1 MYPIIKT
8 SEFPSLWGDGASD
21 RAVIRDQIDFLTTL
35 WEPQNR
41 VSQDLFGAFCFK
53 RRGSTKMVQEFEW
66 LNEDVRIGRL
76 LRKYDRHKWDQYFS
90 PNVYTRPK
98 RLVKCVHLCR
108 LGWCDIDKGDPSSF
122 DPLPSV
128 VWETSPGNTQAL
140 WFWDRPHTPK
150 RASDFSRALTYRH
163 GGDPGGSAPNKLLRV
178 PGSLNH
184 KPAYAKPFIPLRHY
198 DTRLIFQ
205 RPELLPD
212 QHRGIGRQIETSDMK
227 PHAYDSLAV
236 LKKYRSKLSASTRT
250 PIRHKRVM
258 AQDRSG
264 RIFSMVA
271 GLHEAGATLDE
282 IASVIWSSPYF
293 RDKHGED
300 QNALETEISRI
311 IAWVEGRND

>member
-8 SEFPSLWGDGASD
+8 SEFPSLWEHGASD

-66 LNEDVRIGRL
+66 LNEDVKIGRL
-76 LRKYDRHKWDQYFS
+76 LRKYDRHKWDQFFS

-98 RLVKCVHLCR
+98 RLVNCVHLCR
-108 LGWCDIDKGDPSSF
+108 LGWCDIDKGNPSSF

-150 RASDFSRALTYRH
+150 RASAFSKALTYRH
-163 GGDPGGSAPNKLLRV
+163 GGDKGGSAPNKLLRV
-178 PGSLNH
+178 PGSFNH

-198 DTRLIFQ
+198 DTRLIFK
-205 RPELLPD
+205 RPQLLPD
-212 QHRGIGRQIETSDMK
+212 QGRSNAARSQATKIHPGGHDRLS
-227 PHAYDSLAV
+227 V
-236 LKKYRSKLSASTRT
+236 WRKYRAKLKVPTGQLL
-250 PIRHKRVM
+250 RHDHAV
-258 AQDRSG
+258 APDRS
-264 RIFSMVA
+264 RSIFLIVA
-271 GLHEAGATLDE
+271 GLHEVGASVAE
-282 IASVIWSSPYF
+282 IAGVVWTSPYF
-293 RDKHGED
+293 LDKYGED
-300 QNALETEISRI
+300 LNALETEVSRI
-311 IAWVEGRND
+311 IAKLEAGQ